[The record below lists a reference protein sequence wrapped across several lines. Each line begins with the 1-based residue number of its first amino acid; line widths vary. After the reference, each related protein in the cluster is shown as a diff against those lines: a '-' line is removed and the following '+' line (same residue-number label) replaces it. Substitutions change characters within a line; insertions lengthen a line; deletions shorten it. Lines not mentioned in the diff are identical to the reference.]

1 LPFTKEPRN
10 TSNLGLTWIMSRIHL
25 FLIYF
30 LLLISIGLGAWAILK
45 SPRSSDDSQT
55 LMDERSYPVQAF
67 TITRDSI
74 RLFDIPKELDFAGE
88 KVPLEKGDIFER
100 LEREIYV
107 NAYWESNMILLLK
120 RSAKYLSEIER
131 MLKENGIPDDFKYV
145 AIAESALMNVGSPA
159 GARGFWQIMEST
171 GKEYGLE
178 ITHDVDERYHFEKST
193 LAATKYLKKAHAK
206 FGDWT
211 AVAASYNMG
220 QAGFSR
226 RQEEQLHDNYYELYL
241 NEETSRY
248 LFRILAFKVIFENPG
263 AFGYHFRESDY
274 YQTPVLRTI
283 RVDEDIKNL
292 PKWAKDQGSSY
303 KDLKLY
309 NPWLRDRNLNVRKGK
324 VYEIMLPE

>member
-1 LPFTKEPRN
+1 
-10 TSNLGLTWIMSRIHL
+10 MSRNHL

-45 SPRSSDDSQT
+45 SPKSPGDNST
-55 LMDERSYPVQAF
+55 LMDKRSYPVQAF

-74 RLFDIPKELDFAGE
+74 RLFDIPKNLDFAGE

-100 LEREIYV
+100 LERELYV

-120 RSAKYLSEIER
+120 RSAKYLPEIER

-178 ITHDVDERYHFEKST
+178 ITNDVDERYHFEKST
-193 LAATKYLKKAHAK
+193 LAATKYLKKAYAK

-274 YQTPVLRTI
+274 YKDPSFRKI
-283 RVDEDIKNL
+283 RVDEDIKDL

-309 NPWLRDRNLNVRKGK
+309 NPWLRDRKLNVKRGK
-324 VYEIMLPE
+324 SYEIILPE

>member
-1 LPFTKEPRN
+1 
-10 TSNLGLTWIMSRIHL
+10 M
-25 FLIYF
+25 
-30 LLLISIGLGAWAILK
+30 K
-45 SPRSSDDSQT
+45 SPNSQGNFEVQ
-55 LMDERSYPVQAF
+55 MDERSYPVQGF
-67 TITRDSI
+67 TVTRDSI

-88 KVPLEKGDIFER
+88 KVPLENGDIFER

-120 RSAKYLSEIER
+120 RSAKYLPEIER

-159 GARGFWQIMEST
+159 GARGFWQILEST

-178 ITHDVDERYHFEKST
+178 ITNDVDERYHFEKST
-193 LAATKYLKKAHAK
+193 LAAAKYFKKAHSK

-220 QAGFSR
+220 QTGFSK
-226 RQEEQLHDNYYELYL
+226 RQQEQLHNNYYELYL
-241 NEETSRY
+241 NDETSRY

-274 YQTPVLRTI
+274 YKNPTFRTI
-283 RVDEDIKNL
+283 RVDEDIKDL
-292 PKWAKDQGSSY
+292 PKWAKENGSSY
-303 KDLKLY
+303 KDLKLF
-309 NPWLRDRNLNVRKGK
+309 NPWLRDRNLNVKRGK
-324 VYEIMLPE
+324 SYEIILPE

>member
-1 LPFTKEPRN
+1 
-10 TSNLGLTWIMSRIHL
+10 MSRNHL

-45 SPRSSDDSQT
+45 SPKSPGDNST

-74 RLFDIPKELDFAGE
+74 RLFDIPKNLDFAGE

-100 LEREIYV
+100 LERELYV

-120 RSAKYLSEIER
+120 RSAKYLPEIER

-178 ITHDVDERYHFEKST
+178 ITNDVDERYHFEKST
-193 LAATKYLKKAHAK
+193 LAATKYLKKAYAK

-274 YQTPVLRTI
+274 YKDPSFRKI
-283 RVDEDIKNL
+283 RVDEDIKDL

-309 NPWLRDRNLNVRKGK
+309 NPWLRDRKLNVKRGK
-324 VYEIMLPE
+324 SYEIILPE

>member
-1 LPFTKEPRN
+1 
-10 TSNLGLTWIMSRIHL
+10 M
-25 FLIYF
+25 
-30 LLLISIGLGAWAILK
+30 K
-45 SPRSSDDSQT
+45 SPNSQT
-55 LMDERSYPVQAF
+55 TTGSLIDEQSYPIQAF
-67 TITRDSI
+67 SAMRDSVH
-74 RLFDIPKELDFAGE
+74 LFDIPRELSFAGE
-88 KVPLEKGDIFER
+88 KVPLEKGDIYER

-120 RSAKYLSEIER
+120 RSAKYLPAIEV
-131 MLKENGIPDDFKYV
+131 MLKENGIPDDFKYL

-178 ITHDVDERYHFEKST
+178 INKDVDERYHFEKAT
-193 LAATKYLKKAHAK
+193 IAATKYLKKAHAR

-241 NEETSRY
+241 NDETSRY

-263 AFGYHFRESDY
+263 AFGYHFKESDFY
-274 YQTPVLRTI
+274 KNPIFRTI
-283 RVDEDIKNL
+283 QVDADIKDL
-292 PKWAKDQGSSY
+292 PKWAKENGSTY

-309 NPWLRDRNLNVRKGK
+309 NPWLRDRNLNVKRGIT
-324 VYEIMLPE
+324 YEIILPE

>member
-1 LPFTKEPRN
+1 
-10 TSNLGLTWIMSRIHL
+10 MSRNHL
-25 FLIYF
+25 FSIYF
-30 LLLISIGLGAWAILK
+30 LLLVAIGLGTWALLK
-45 SPRSSDDSQT
+45 SPNPQVALT
-55 LMDERSYPVQAF
+55 PLVDERSYPVQAF
-67 TITRDSI
+67 TVTRDSI
-74 RLFDIPKELDFAGE
+74 RLFDLPKDLDFAGE
-88 KVPLEKGDIFER
+88 KVPLEKGDIMER

-120 RSAKYLSEIER
+120 RSAKYLPAIEQ
-131 MLKENGIPDDFKYV
+131 MLKANGIPDDFKYV

-178 ITHDVDERYHFEKST
+178 ITKDIDERYHFEKST

-226 RQEEQLHDNYYELYL
+226 RQEEQINDNYYDLYL

-263 AFGYHFRESDY
+263 AFGYHFRENDY
-274 YQTPVLRTI
+274 YRNPAMKTI
-283 RVDEDIKNL
+283 RVDQDIKDL
-292 PKWAKDQGSSY
+292 PRWAKEQGSTY

-309 NPWLRDRNLNVRKGK
+309 NPWLRDRNLNVKRGK
-324 VYEIMLPE
+324 VYEIELPE

>member
-1 LPFTKEPRN
+1 
-10 TSNLGLTWIMSRIHL
+10 MSRKHL
-25 FLIYF
+25 FLIYS
-30 LLLISIGLGAWAILK
+30 LLFISIGLGFWAIWK
-45 SPRSSDDSQT
+45 SPKSQEGVLNLT
-55 LMDERSYPVQAF
+55 EERSYPVQAF

-100 LEREIYV
+100 LERELYV

-120 RSAKYLSEIER
+120 RSAKYLPEIER

-178 ITHDVDERYHFEKST
+178 ITKDVDERYHFEKST

-220 QAGFSR
+220 QSGFSR
-226 RQEEQLHDNYYELYL
+226 RQEEQLHNNYYELYL

-274 YQTPVLRTI
+274 YKNPTFRTV
-283 RVDEDIKNL
+283 RVEDDIKDL
-292 PKWAKDQGSSY
+292 AKWAKENGSSY

-309 NPWLRDRNLNVRKGK
+309 NPWLRDRNLTVKRGK
-324 VYEIMLPE
+324 SYEILLPE